1 MPMLT
6 SSFVTSFATSFATSF
21 GTRRGLLVGAVLGSL
36 FVTTLP
42 VITGCAGF
50 VVAVEVGMSLCN
62 DLMTQ
67 ISAAGISAPPT
78 GYQLCKEDDLELA
91 NKRYK
96 LCVYCNGE
104 PDDVRY
110 VQLNCEGSLYPA
122 VVRESPMM
130 LDTADGSGAG
140 LNKISC
146 DERVKAF
153 AYSNASTTETHLDA
167 SIVLPD
173 RRTLPDR
180 SAYAGLTILADGQDV
195 PTEGEFELDVGTELR
210 ITGPFDLAAHYAALL
225 GVRTLDYKAD
235 GAKWHVEIDPNYAV
249 MTILRNHE
257 VHDTRFLFA
266 PPH

>member
-1 MPMLT
+1 
-6 SSFVTSFATSFATSF
+6 
-21 GTRRGLLVGAVLGSL
+21 
-36 FVTTLP
+36 
-42 VITGCAGF
+42 
-50 VVAVEVGMSLCN
+50 MSLCN

-249 MTILRNHE
+249 MTILRNHD